1 MKTTLPYAFVGVL
14 KKYTI
19 CVFALMALLF
29 LSLTLS
35 AQPTVT
41 TGKSYINLT
50 RPNGGTFFP
59 GDTIEVR
66 ATIAVSG
73 GDNSSSANRVN
84 SIRYND
90 TLNLTKLLYI
100 PNSLTILNNEGRP
113 QRATPYT
120 EASDNDSAHYDPV
133 TGRLR
138 FNIGNGAGKADLPTQ
153 GISITNAGSMWG
165 ALFPTFYKG
174 TCIRMYVYRVKI
186 LTAAAIVDIDTT
198 IRLSAGN
205 FRYRIGNSVTDVVSN
220 FSPYLIKISPDFGLC
235 SNAIGANALISESG
249 GTFGSGHNRNRTTTS
264 ALVPLP
270 YTRKMFSSN
279 TPNDN
284 FYGLANNTSGTWG
297 FNNDISQNNPIRVF
311 NVWEITG
318 DHTGAASLTSGNPPT
333 DTTIAGAIGG
343 YALII
348 NASYETNY
356 AFSQTITNLCENTYY
371 EFSAWFKNICRRCSC
386 DSSGTG
392 ANQAGYKPGTINPV
406 FGTPDSSGV
415 RPNLTFKIDS
425 FDYYTTGNMPFSK
438 TWVKKG
444 FIYRTKPGQTSFTIT
459 IRNNAPGGGGNDW
472 AIDDIGVA
480 TCLPNMKYSP
490 SLTPNVCNNN
500 ALTIYDTVRSFFN
513 NYVYYQWQRSTDGGT
528 VWTNIGAP
536 IGPVVP
542 TLVGGNWQYVAA
554 YTVPPTA
561 TFPGNA
567 GDKYRVIVATST
579 TNLSDINCRSTDA
592 TNTVTLSV
600 TVCGPILNVNMA
612 SFSGVVAARKANLK
626 WTTTAE
632 EEQYYFDIEKSF
644 DGSSFTVIGTVNGYN
659 NSGQINQ
666 YNFIDLTEL
675 SAKAFYRIRMRT
687 IDNRNTYSRILE
699 LSADTEPFSF
709 TSVVNPFA
717 NTLYFDI
724 SSVKT
729 GMVKV
734 ELIDHFGIPVRKK
747 VMDIREGVNQF
758 YFDNT
763 SILPP
768 GMYIL
773 RAQMDGAVI
782 TKKVMKQIQ

>member
-1 MKTTLPYAFVGVL
+1 MKTTLPYVFMGGL
-14 KKYTI
+14 KKNTI
-19 CVFALMALLF
+19 CLLSLALLLF
-29 LSLTLS
+29 IS
-35 AQPTVT
+35 ADVMAQATVT

-66 ATIAVSG
+66 ATIAVTG
-73 GDNSSSANRVN
+73 GSNSSAANRIN

-90 TLNLTKLLYI
+90 TLNLAKLAYI
-100 PNSLTILNNEGRP
+100 PNSLNILSNEGRP
-113 QRATPYT
+113 QRATNFS
-120 EASDNDSAHYDPV
+120 EASDADSASYDAG

-138 FNIGNGAGKADLPTQ
+138 FNIGNGAGACNVLTQ
-153 GISITNAGSMWG
+153 GNSTTNAGSLWG
-165 ALFPTFYKG
+165 ALYPTFYG
-174 TCIRMYVYRVKI
+174 STCIRMYVYRVKI
-186 LTAAAIVDIDTT
+186 LTTATIVDIDTT

-205 FRYRIGNSVTDVVSN
+205 FRYRVGSSTTDVLSN
-220 FSPYLIKISPDFGLC
+220 FTPYLIKISPDYGLC
-235 SNAIGANALISESG
+235 SNAIGTNALVSESG

-270 YTRKMFSSN
+270 YTRKMFSN
-279 TPNDN
+279 GTPNDN
-284 FYGLANNTSGTWG
+284 FYGIANNTSGTWG
-297 FNNDISQNNPIRVF
+297 TNNNISQNNGIRVF

-318 DHTGAASLTSGNPPT
+318 DHTGAIDPIAGNPPT
-333 DTTIAGAIGG
+333 DTVPAGNTGG

-356 AFSQTITNLCENTYY
+356 AFTQTITNLCENTYY

-386 DSSGTG
+386 DSSGKG
-392 ANQAGYKPGTINPV
+392 ANQTGYRPGTTNPF

-425 FDYYTTGNMPFSK
+425 FDYYTTGNMPFTK
-438 TWVKKG
+438 EWVKKG

-528 VWTNIGAP
+528 NWTNIGTP
-536 IGPVVP
+536 VGPVTP
-542 TLVGGNWQYVAA
+542 TMVSGAWQYVAA
-554 YTVPPTA
+554 HTVPPTL
-561 TFPGNA
+561 TFPGNS

-579 TNLSDINCRSTDA
+579 TNLSDVNCRSTDA
-592 TNTVTLSV
+592 TNTVTLNV
-600 TVCGPILNVNMA
+600 LVCGPILNVNLL
-612 SFSGVVAARKANLK
+612 SFSAKLADKKAVLK
-626 WTTTAE
+626 WSTSTE
-632 EEQYYFDIEKSF
+632 DEQIYFDVEKSTNGQDF
-644 DGSSFTVIGTVNGYN
+644 IQIGTLNSHNNG
-659 NSGQINQ
+659 S
-666 YNFIDLTEL
+666 DLNDYTFTDPVDVT
-675 SAKAFYRIRMRT
+675 AKTFYRIRMRT
-687 IDNRNTYSRILE
+687 IDGRNNYSRILQLAAE
-699 LSADTEPFSF
+699 AEAFSF
-709 TSVVNPFA
+709 TTVVNPFS

-724 SSVKT
+724 SSLKAGLVKT
-729 GMVKV
+729 

-747 VMDIREGVNQF
+747 TMDTHEGVNQF
-758 YFDNT
+758 SFDNT
-763 SILPP
+763 GTLPP

-773 RAQMDGAVI
+773 RAELDGMVI
-782 TKKVMKQIQ
+782 YRKVMKQVL